1 MMGSNC
7 IKLVGGE
14 GGGGGVRGGSKL
26 KSVKVV
32 EIHDAGLQMS

>member
-14 GGGGGVRGGSKL
+14 GGGLRGSSKL

>member
-14 GGGGGVRGGSKL
+14 GGGGLRGSSKL

>member
-1 MMGSNC
+1 MGSNC

-14 GGGGGVRGGSKL
+14 GGLRGSSKL